1 VRRAAAAGALLGL
14 AGALLPACAGAPPQ
28 IITLNPARGSTSITA
43 DAPIRVVFDH
53 QVDHGSVASRFHVD
67 PALPGCELQRA
78 FTAPAGA
85 PCRVTWVPGSSAFVL
100 EHRGAIFRPSTK
112 YTFSIDSGV
121 RDPAGV
127 ENSLD
132 HHWDVTS
139 APAPQL
145 LSTSP
150 TDGATDVPVDSPVVI
165 SFNDLMDA
173 AATAAAIHL
182 SPAVAGTRVVAN
194 RRDHGRFLVL
204 PGRLLDP
211 QTAYTVS
218 VGTGARDEH
227 LQPLQKEAQLRFRTG
242 GLSRGE
248 HALVLAG
255 LRGEA
260 ASVVLLTGLG
270 ALADGEPAP
279 ATTVLS
285 APRCAAPS
293 CGAVPHGGAETAY
306 LEATA
311 SPDGRRLAVVEHDET
326 VAGAPP
332 DLHIVDL
339 AGGLDT
345 DVMSGASHP
354 GWSPDGRWL
363 AYGTAQGVHLLD
375 PVADVDRVLPPGD
388 PLAGQ
393 PAWSGDGSVL
403 ALPVRAP
410 DGLLHVDLA
419 DPALGIRYPVPR
431 LGGEATAPAL
441 NHDGSELAVHRDGG
455 ARVAE
460 GGWLVRLRG
469 GDPAPRRLGPGITPV
484 GYADP
489 STLLAVDRATGD
501 APALVRIG
509 VGAGEVTR
517 LGTGPAASDLDTIAA
532 ATSGGEIAFLLAD
545 EAGTAQAYI
554 QNADGSNPAPLTSFG
569 RGGLEAL
576 AVSFAG

>member
-1 VRRAAAAGALLGL
+1 
-14 AGALLPACAGAPPQ
+14 
-28 IITLNPARGSTSITA
+28 
-43 DAPIRVVFDH
+43 
-53 QVDHGSVASRFHVD
+53 VASRFHVD
-67 PALPGCELQRA
+67 PPLPGCNLQSA
-78 FTAPAGA
+78 FGAAAGA
-85 PCRVTWVPGSSAFVL
+85 PCRVSWVPGSSAFVL
-100 EHRGAIFRPSTK
+100 EHRGAVFLPSTK
-112 YTFSIDSGV
+112 YTFRIDAGV
-121 RDPAGV
+121 RDPAGA

-139 APAPQL
+139 APAPQVL
-145 LSTSP
+145 ATTP
-150 TDGATDVPVDSPVVI
+150 GDGATDVPVDSPVVI
-165 SFNDLMDA
+165 SFNDLMDGQ
-173 AATAAAIHL
+173 ATAAAIHL
-182 SPAVAGTRVVAN
+182 SPPVPGTRVVAN

-211 QTAYTVS
+211 ATAYTVTI
-218 VGTGARDEH
+218 GTGARNEH
-227 LQPLQKEAQLRFRTG
+227 LQPIQKEAQVRFRTG

-255 LRGEA
+255 RRGEA

-285 APRCAAPS
+285 APRCPAAS
-293 CGAVPHGGAETAY
+293 CGAVSRGAPETAY
-306 LEATA
+306 LEASA

-326 VAGAPP
+326 VPGAPP

-339 AGGLDT
+339 AGGPDT
-345 DVMSGASHP
+345 DVMRGASHP

-363 AYGTAQGVHLLD
+363 AFGTAQGVHLLD

-403 ALPVRAP
+403 ALPVRAV
-410 DGLLHVDLA
+410 DGTLHVDLA

-431 LGGEATAPAL
+431 LGGAASAPAL
-441 NHDGSELAVHRDGG
+441 DHDGSELAVHRDGG
-455 ARVAE
+455 AGVAE
-460 GGWLVRLRG
+460 GGWLLRLRG
-469 GDPAPRRLGPGITPV
+469 GDPTPRRLGPGITPV
-484 GYADP
+484 AYADP

-501 APALVRIG
+501 TPALVRIG

-545 EAGTAQAYI
+545 DVGVTQAYI
-554 QNADGSNPAPLTSFG
+554 ENADGSNPAPLTSFG
-569 RGGLEAL
+569 PGGLEAL

>member
-1 VRRAAAAGALLGL
+1 M
-14 AGALLPACAGAPPQ
+14 
-28 IITLNPARGSTSITA
+28 
-43 DAPIRVVFDH
+43 VFDH
-53 QVDHGSVASRFHVD
+53 QVDHASVASRFHVD
-67 PALPGCELQRA
+67 PPLPGCDLRHA
-78 FTAPAGA
+78 FGASAPA

-112 YTFSIDSGV
+112 YTFRIDAGV
-121 RDPAGV
+121 RDPGGAQ
-127 ENSLD
+127 NSLD

-145 LSTSP
+145 LAATP
-150 TDGATDVPVDSPVVI
+150 GDGASDVPVDSPVVV
-165 SFNDLMDA
+165 SFNDLMDGP
-173 AATAAAIHL
+173 ATAAAIHL
-182 SPAVAGTRVVAN
+182 SPAVVGTRVVAN
-194 RRDHGRFLVL
+194 RRDHGRFLVQ
-204 PGRLLDP
+204 PGRLLEP
-211 QTAYTVS
+211 ATTYTVTI
-218 VGTGARDEH
+218 GTGARNEH
-227 LQPLQKEAQLRFRTG
+227 LQPIQKEAQLRFRTG
-242 GLSRGE
+242 GLSRAE

-255 LRGEA
+255 RRGEA

-279 ATTVLS
+279 STTVLS
-285 APRCAAPS
+285 APRCAATT

-306 LEATA
+306 LEASA

-326 VAGAPP
+326 VPGAPP

-345 DVMSGASHP
+345 DVTRGADHP

-363 AYGTAQGVHLLD
+363 AYGTAQDVHLLD

-419 DPALGIRYPVPR
+419 DPVLGIRYPVPR
-431 LGGEATAPAL
+431 LGGEAAAPAL
-441 NHDGSELAVHRDGG
+441 NQDGSELAVHRDGG
-455 ARVAE
+455 AGVAE

-469 GDPAPRRLGPGITPV
+469 GDPTPRRLGPGITPV
-484 GYADP
+484 AYADP
-489 STLLAVDRATGD
+489 STLLAVDRATGET
-501 APALVRIG
+501 AALVRIG
-509 VGAGEVTR
+509 VGAGEVTP

-545 EAGTAQAYI
+545 EAGTTQAYI
-554 QNADGSNPAPLTSFG
+554 ENADGSNPAPLTSFG
-569 RGGLEAL
+569 PGGLEAL